1 MAGAGSVDDLELTDV
16 LSELAANEASPHVGR
31 AETQASESRLKD
43 QSSGTTRSGVVGDAY
58 VGSAV
63 RVAQLECELA
73 STKTT
78 LRECERALLT
88 EQRRVNELQEQLQR
102 QLVCGDSTAETKTE
116 ANNVQNSFDI
126 VLTLSGERAAAIR
139 ERKLY
144 KDRAADA
151 EANVARL
158 ESDLAAAYANASDT
172 VATLRQLLQ
181 DRDDRIVELEMQLT
195 DHAGA
200 PTMVGG
206 ELLQLAAGTFPT
218 VVCTLESLDTPGELH
233 KLTRSTNTI
242 GRSIGNDIPLNSSSV
257 SRFHAR
263 LLNNPDGVRLVDLQ
277 STNGCHVNGRRI
289 SVQILSEGDLVTIGE
304 CRFRFSAVTP

>member
-78 LRECERALLT
+78 LRERERALLT
-88 EQRRVNELQEQLQR
+88 EQRRVNELQEQLQ
-102 QLVCGDSTAETKTE
+102 QLARDNSTAETKTG
-116 ANNVQNSFDI
+116 ANKVQNSFDI

>member
-31 AETQASESRLKD
+31 AETQAPESRLKD

-78 LRECERALLT
+78 LRERERALLT
-88 EQRRVNELQEQLQR
+88 EQRRVNKLQEQLQ
-102 QLVCGDSTAETKTE
+102 QLARDNSTAETKTG
-116 ANNVQNSFDI
+116 ANKVQNSFDI

-289 SVQILSEGDLVTIGE
+289 SVQILSEGDLMTIGE

>member
-78 LRECERALLT
+78 LRERERALLT
-88 EQRRVNELQEQLQR
+88 EQRRVNELQEQLQ
-102 QLVCGDSTAETKTE
+102 QLARDNSTAETKTG
-116 ANNVQNSFDI
+116 ANKVQNSFDI

-206 ELLQLAAGTFPT
+206 ELLQPAAGTFPT

-289 SVQILSEGDLVTIGE
+289 SVQILSEGDLMTIGE

>member
-31 AETQASESRLKD
+31 AETQAPESRLKD

-78 LRECERALLT
+78 LRERERALLT
-88 EQRRVNELQEQLQR
+88 EQRRVNKLQEQLQ
-102 QLVCGDSTAETKTE
+102 QLARDNSTAETKTG

>member
-31 AETQASESRLKD
+31 AETQAPESRLKD
-43 QSSGTTRSGVVGDAY
+43 QSSGTTRSGGVGDAY

-78 LRECERALLT
+78 LRERERALLT
-88 EQRRVNELQEQLQR
+88 EQRRVNELQEQLQ
-102 QLVCGDSTAETKTE
+102 QLARDNSTAETKTG

>member
-78 LRECERALLT
+78 LRERERALLT
-88 EQRRVNELQEQLQR
+88 EQRRVNELQEQLQ
-102 QLVCGDSTAETKTE
+102 QLARDNSTAETKTG
-116 ANNVQNSFDI
+116 ANKVQNSFDI

-206 ELLQLAAGTFPT
+206 ELLQPAAGTFPT

>member
-31 AETQASESRLKD
+31 AETQAPESRLKD

-78 LRECERALLT
+78 LRERERALLT
-88 EQRRVNELQEQLQR
+88 EQRRVNELQEQLQ
-102 QLVCGDSTAETKTE
+102 QLARDNSTAETKTG

-289 SVQILSEGDLVTIGE
+289 SVQILSEGDLMTIGE

>member
-78 LRECERALLT
+78 LRERERALLT
-88 EQRRVNELQEQLQR
+88 EQRRVNELQEQLQ
-102 QLVCGDSTAETKTE
+102 QLARDNSTAETKTG

-195 DHAGA
+195 DHAGV

>member
-78 LRECERALLT
+78 LRERERALLT
-88 EQRRVNELQEQLQR
+88 EQRRVNKLQEQLQ
-102 QLVCGDSTAETKTE
+102 QLARDNSTAETKTG